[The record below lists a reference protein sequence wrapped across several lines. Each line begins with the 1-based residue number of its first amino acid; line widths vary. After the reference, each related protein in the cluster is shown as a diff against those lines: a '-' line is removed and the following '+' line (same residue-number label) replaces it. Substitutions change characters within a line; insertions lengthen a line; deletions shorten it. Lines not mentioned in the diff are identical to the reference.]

1 MNTST
6 LQHFK
11 HMNTSKDNKGH
22 RQRLREKFLKNGLG
36 GFLDY
41 EIIELLLT
49 LGTPRKDC
57 KQSAKDALKK
67 FGSLKAVLEAEPAEL
82 KEIKGIGDNN
92 VFGLKI
98 AQSVSRRY
106 LADRII
112 DQDFIR
118 SADEVIDYLKHNLRD
133 KSREVFLVIYLN
145 GRNQILKME
154 ELFQGTLTTSA
165 VYPREVVKRALVNDA
180 AALVFVHNHPSGN
193 PNPSKD
199 DLTIT
204 KKLKEAAQA
213 IDVSVHDHLIIAGN
227 DVYSFAD
234 HGLI

>member
-1 MNTST
+1 VANS
-6 LQHFK
+6 
-11 HMNTSKDNKGH
+11 NEGH
-22 RQRLREKFLKNGLG
+22 RQRLREKFLKSGLE
-36 GFLDY
+36 GFHDY

-49 LGTPRKDC
+49 LGTPRTDC
-57 KQSAKDALKK
+57 KQQAKDALKK
-67 FGSLKAVLEAEPAEL
+67 FGSLKAVLEAEPTGL
-82 KEIKGIGDNN
+82 KEIKGIGDKN
-92 VFGLKI
+92 VLGLKI
-98 AQSVSRRY
+98 AQAVSRRY
-106 LADRII
+106 LADRVL
-112 DQDFIR
+112 DKDFVR
-118 SADEVIDYLKHNLRD
+118 SADEVLDYLKHNLRD
-133 KSREVFLVIYLN
+133 KNREVFLVIYLN

-154 ELFQGTLTTSA
+154 ELFEGTLSTSA
-165 VYPREVVKRALVNDA
+165 VYPREVVKQALVNDA

-193 PNPSKD
+193 PNPSQD

>member
-1 MNTST
+1 MT
-6 LQHFK
+6 
-11 HMNTSKDNKGH
+11 TSKEKEGH
-22 RQRLREKFLKNGLG
+22 RQRLREKFLKNGLD
-36 GFLDY
+36 GFHDY

-67 FGSLKAVLEAEPAEL
+67 FGSLKGVLEASPSEL
-82 KEIKGIGDNN
+82 KKIKGIGDNN

-112 DQDFIR
+112 DKDFIR

-145 GRNQILKME
+145 GRNQILNME
-154 ELFQGTLTTSA
+154 ELFEGTLSTSA

-193 PNPSKD
+193 PNPSQD

-204 KKLKEAAQA
+204 KKLKEATLA
-213 IDVSVHDHLIIAGN
+213 IDVSVHDDLIIAGN

>member
-1 MNTST
+1 MT
-6 LQHFK
+6 
-11 HMNTSKDNKGH
+11 TSKEKEGH
-22 RQRLREKFLKNGLG
+22 RQRLREKFLKNGLD
-36 GFLDY
+36 GFHDY

-67 FGSLKAVLEAEPAEL
+67 FGSLKDVLEASPSEL
-82 KEIKGIGDNN
+82 KKIKGIGDNN

-98 AQSVSRRY
+98 AQSVSRRF

-112 DQDFIR
+112 DKEFIR

-145 GRNQILKME
+145 GRNQILNME
-154 ELFQGTLTTSA
+154 ELFEGTLSTSA

-193 PNPSKD
+193 PNPSQD

-204 KKLKEAAQA
+204 KKLKEAALA
-213 IDVSVHDHLIIAGN
+213 IDVSVHDHLIIAVN

>member
-1 MNTST
+1 MTNS
-6 LQHFK
+6 
-11 HMNTSKDNKGH
+11 NKGH
-22 RQRLREKFLKNGLG
+22 RQRLREKFLKSGLD
-36 GFLDY
+36 GFHDY

-49 LGTPRKDC
+49 LGTPRTDC
-57 KQSAKDALKK
+57 KQPAKDALKK
-67 FGSLKAVLEAEPAEL
+67 FGSLKAVLEGNPKDL
-82 KEIKGIGDNN
+82 KEIKGIGDHN
-92 VFGLKI
+92 VFGLKLTQDV
-98 AQSVSRRY
+98 ARRY
-106 LADRII
+106 LADRIV
-112 DQDFIR
+112 DMDYIR
-118 SADEVIDYLKHNLRD
+118 SSEDVLDYLRHNLRD
-133 KSREVFLVIYLN
+133 KNREVFLVIYLN

-154 ELFQGTLTTSA
+154 ELFEGTLSTSA

-193 PNPSKD
+193 PNPSQD

>member
-1 MNTST
+1 
-6 LQHFK
+6 
-11 HMNTSKDNKGH
+11 MNTSKNNKGH
-22 RQRLREKFLKNGLG
+22 RQRLREKFLKNGLD

-67 FGSLKAVLEAEPAEL
+67 FGSLKAVLEAEPTEL

>member
-1 MNTST
+1 MT
-6 LQHFK
+6 
-11 HMNTSKDNKGH
+11 TSKEKEGH
-22 RQRLREKFLKNGLG
+22 RQRLREKFLNNGLD
-36 GFLDY
+36 GFHDY

-67 FGSLKAVLEAEPAEL
+67 FGSLKGVLEASPSEL
-82 KEIKGIGDNN
+82 KKIKGIGDNN

-112 DQDFIR
+112 DKDFIR

-145 GRNQILKME
+145 GRNQILNME
-154 ELFQGTLTTSA
+154 ELFEGTLSTSA

-193 PNPSKD
+193 PNPSQD
-199 DLTIT
+199 DLIIT
-204 KKLKEAAQA
+204 KKLKEAALA

>member
-1 MNTST
+1 
-6 LQHFK
+6 
-11 HMNTSKDNKGH
+11 MNTSKDNKGH
-22 RQRLREKFLKNGLG
+22 RQRLREKFLKNGLD

-133 KSREVFLVIYLN
+133 RSREVFLVIYLN

-204 KKLKEAAQA
+204 IKLKEAAQA

>member
-1 MNTST
+1 MT
-6 LQHFK
+6 
-11 HMNTSKDNKGH
+11 TSKEKEGH
-22 RQRLREKFLKNGLG
+22 RQRLREKFLKNGLD
-36 GFLDY
+36 GFHDY

-67 FGSLKAVLEAEPAEL
+67 FGSLKDVLEASPSEL
-82 KEIKGIGDNN
+82 KKIKGIGDNN

-98 AQSVSRRY
+98 AQSVSRRF

-112 DQDFIR
+112 DKEFIR

-145 GRNQILKME
+145 GRNQILNME
-154 ELFQGTLTTSA
+154 ELFEGTLSTSA
-165 VYPREVVKRALVNDA
+165 VYQREVVKRALVNDA

-193 PNPSKD
+193 PNPSQD

-204 KKLKEAAQA
+204 KKLKEAALA

>member
-1 MNTST
+1 
-6 LQHFK
+6 
-11 HMNTSKDNKGH
+11 MNTSKDNKGH
-22 RQRLREKFLKNGLG
+22 RQRLREKFLKNGLD

-180 AALVFVHNHPSGN
+180 ASLVFVHNHPSGN

>member
-1 MNTST
+1 
-6 LQHFK
+6 
-11 HMNTSKDNKGH
+11 MNTSKDNKGH
-22 RQRLREKFLKNGLG
+22 RQRLREKFLKNGLD

-67 FGSLKAVLEAEPAEL
+67 FGSLKAGLEAEPAEL

-98 AQSVSRRY
+98 TQSVSRRY

-112 DQDFIR
+112 DKDFIR

-193 PNPSKD
+193 PNPSQD
-199 DLTIT
+199 DLIIT